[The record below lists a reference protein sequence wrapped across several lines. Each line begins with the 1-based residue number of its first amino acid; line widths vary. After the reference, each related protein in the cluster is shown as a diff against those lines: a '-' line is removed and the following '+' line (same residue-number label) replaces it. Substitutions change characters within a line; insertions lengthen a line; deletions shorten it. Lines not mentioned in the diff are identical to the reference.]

1 VEALSRLVEII
12 FVDFVV
18 GAQALAIIVFACL
31 WLSNGAY
38 HDIGH
43 LLETLRHSLKVLPDN
58 TPLLILFTAF
68 VYSFGATVV
77 RIYDMLGAGLWKRLR
92 KLRIYH
98 RQLQDFEVTAL
109 KVSSPRFRVLF
120 REKSAGEYLNY
131 TRTLNRVTVGLLFNS
146 CLATVVLLVI
156 WIADHISWRWPLL
169 FIGFSAVGLFGFA
182 ISSAAQERRFHQA
195 EQLEPAPGGPRGDDL
210 SRDY

>member
-169 FIGFSAVGLFGFA
+169 FIGFSVRIL
-182 ISSAAQERRFHQA
+182 IV
-195 EQLEPAPGGPRGDDL
+195 
-210 SRDY
+210 